1 MNISVVGLGVEGQQ
15 ATLSLLYRGHDV
27 YSSDINRKID
37 LSLLNEKLSENL
49 RDKLDLEI
57 GSHNLDKIYKSDAVA
72 VSPSLFNKKISKD
85 IIDRNI
91 FISDV
96 LNNHKDITTIAVT
109 GTNGKTTTSHMIYDM
124 LVNNGHKVVIGGNG
138 GGGFKG
144 YIDLL
149 LEANTDDYEFMVIE
163 VCDMTLEFCKYVFDI
178 DLIVVT
184 NIGYDHM
191 DVHGSIEH
199 YTQEVIDFIGDKA
212 CILNK
217 NDENLQIVAANT
229 ENAIF
234 FDEYPEKI
242 NLFGKFNLQNAHAA
256 YQAGKILNINDEK
269 ELAREFMMLMP
280 EKLGKFTEA
289 QYLHAIRAGFER
301 YHKYHEDLR
310 KEADRIVEEA
320 HKKGMR
326 IMVLAGRPYHVD
338 PEINHGIDLLAESLG
353 FAIITEDSIAYR
365 IGKIPTKVLNQWT
378 YHARL
383 YSAAE
388 YVTERDDMELVQ
400 LVSFGCGIDAITTD
414 EVRAILERKGRI
426 YTQIKIDEIN
436 NLSAVNI
443 RLRSLLGA
451 LEMRDREK

>member
-37 LSLLNEKLSENL
+37 LSLLNERLSEDL

-149 LEANTDDYEFMVIE
+149 LEANSDDYEFMVIE

-256 YQAGKILNINDEK
+256 YQAGKILNINEEIIKHSLKTFKTVEGRTLKITYRNKEIVIGKTDNVDALKAVLDEEHFNTLIIGTPRK
-269 ELAREFMMLMP
+269 NETCRYNILDYISKYKADRLIIFPGLEDTTYDYVEYLNKLNYTRDVMVIKNICDIIRYLNTQ
-280 EKLGKFTEA
+280 ELGKIFIGGNG
-289 QYLHAIRAGFER
+289 QS
-301 YHKYHEDLR
+301 K
-310 KEADRIVEEA
+310 
-320 HKKGMR
+320 
-326 IMVLAGRPYHVD
+326 
-338 PEINHGIDLLAESLG
+338 
-353 FAIITEDSIAYR
+353 ITEITN
-365 IGKIPTKVLNQWT
+365 IL
-378 YHARL
+378 L
-383 YSAAE
+383 
-388 YVTERDDMELVQ
+388 DD
-400 LVSFGCGIDAITTD
+400 D
-414 EVRAILERKGRI
+414 
-426 YTQIKIDEIN
+426 
-436 NLSAVNI
+436 
-443 RLRSLLGA
+443 
-451 LEMRDREK
+451 